1 LSDLFGYRGASLLLL
16 QKAGASIGDVI
27 DLKTIDSSIK
37 GSLIPRYEHSDD
49 KHIVV
54 KLDNGYNIGVKLESI
69 QEIKIVSKCGSP
81 TFKQPPLPKVDESL
95 PVVAI
100 VGTGGTI
107 ASRIDYRTGGVHPQ
121 FSAQDLYAV
130 VPEIAKYAQIRTVP
144 LFNVYSEHVNSSHWT
159 KISEKIIEILPSG
172 VDGVVVAH
180 GTDTMAYTSAA
191 LSFALSGVG
200 VPIVMVGSQ
209 RSTDRP
215 SSDAALN
222 LVGAVAAAA
231 QLLYSGVFVA
241 MHSSIN
247 DDEVAIHSGCRVRKN
262 HTSRRD
268 AFESIDVAPSAYVK
282 EGKVKVMNKHL
293 PVKDKQRRFESKCGF
308 ERNVALIKFHPNLKS
323 SLIDYLVNSG
333 YRGIIFEGT
342 GLGHISDDCY
352 SSIAKAVERGIV
364 VGVSSQCIWGRV
376 SLTVYDSGRDL
387 LKCGVLP
394 LGNMLSE
401 TALVKLMWVLGN
413 TSSTDDAKRLML
425 ENISGEYTLR
435 SPLDRRPA

>member
-1 LSDLFGYRGASLLLL
+1 M
-16 QKAGASIGDVI
+16 GASIGDII
-27 DLKTIDSSIK
+27 DLKTTDSSIK

-54 KLDNGYNIGVKLESI
+54 KLDNGYNIGVKLDSI
-69 QEIKIVSKCGSP
+69 REIKLVSKCGP
-81 TFKQPPLPKVDESL
+81 PAFKQPPLPQVDDSL

-100 VGTGGTI
+100 IGTGGTI

-130 VPEIAKYAQIRTVP
+130 VPEIAKYAQIRAVP
-144 LFNVYSEHVNSSHWT
+144 LFNVYSEHVNAGHWT

-200 VPIVMVGSQ
+200 VPVVMVGSQ

-222 LVGAVAAAA
+222 LVGAVVAAA
-231 QLLYSGVFVA
+231 QLSYSGVFVA
-241 MHSSIN
+241 MHSSVN
-247 DDEVAIHSGCRVRKN
+247 DDVVAIHSGCRVRKN

-268 AFESIDVAPSAYVK
+268 AFESIDVTPSAYVK
-282 EGKVKVMNKHL
+282 EGKVKVMNKRL
-293 PVKDKQRRFESKCGF
+293 PVRDKQRRFESKCNF
-308 ERNVALIKFHPNLKS
+308 ERNVALIKFHPNLRS
-323 SLIDYLVNSG
+323 SLIDYLANSG

-342 GLGHISDDCY
+342 GLGHISEDCY

-413 TSSTDDAKRLML
+413 TSSVDDAKRLML
-425 ENISGEYTLR
+425 ENIAGEYTLR
-435 SPLDRRPA
+435 SPLDRRPS

>member
-1 LSDLFGYRGASLLLL
+1 M
-16 QKAGASIGDVI
+16 GASIGDII
-27 DLKTIDSSIK
+27 DLKTADSSIK

-49 KHIVV
+49 KHIVI
-54 KLDNGYNIGVKLESI
+54 KLDNGYNIGVKLDSI
-69 QEIKIVSKCGSP
+69 REVKLVSKCGP
-81 TFKQPPLPKVDESL
+81 PAFKQPPLPKVDDSL
-95 PVVAI
+95 PIVAI

-121 FSAQDLYAV
+121 FLAQDLYAV

-144 LFNVYSEHVNSSHWT
+144 LFNVYSEHVNADHWT

-222 LVGAVAAAA
+222 LVGAVVAAA
-231 QLLYSGVFVA
+231 QLSYSGVFVA
-241 MHSSIN
+241 MHSSVN
-247 DDEVAIHSGCRVRKN
+247 DDVVAIHSGCRVRKN

-268 AFESIDVAPSAYVK
+268 AFESIDVTPSAYVK
-282 EGKVKVMNKHL
+282 EGKVRVMNKRL
-293 PVKDKQRRFESKCGF
+293 PVRDKQRRFESKCNF
-308 ERNVALIKFHPNLKS
+308 ERNVALIKFHPNLRS
-323 SLIDYLVNSG
+323 SLIDYLANSG

-352 SSIAKAVERGIV
+352 SSIAKAVERRIV

-413 TSSTDDAKRLML
+413 TSSVDDAKRLML
-425 ENISGEYTLR
+425 ENIAGEYTLR
-435 SPLDRRPA
+435 SPLDRRPS